1 MAVGEVPV
9 KGQITQATPPTSTYT
24 KKKLLYALLAALVVA
39 VVVAVPVT
47 VTQFAV
53 HRRSSTR
60 GSSVVSTSGSGS
72 VLTVDYC
79 SKLYGDAKTYCKSYL
94 KSSGPNK
101 FMAASIWLQ
110 VSQATRK
117 HMHIARPH
125 LLQALLLLCCW
136 VLLGTSDSLATGWR
150 GGWVGGVT
158 CVAAAHS
165 DIVLLFPCRLVPCRR
180 VCWARR
186 VLPER

>member
-1 MAVGEVPV
+1 MSVGEVPV
-9 KGQITQATPPTSTYT
+9 KGQITQMTEQSGCST
-24 KKKLLYALLAALVVA
+24 KRKLLYALLAALVVV

-47 VTQFAV
+47 VTQFTV

-72 VLTVDYC
+72 VLSGDYC

-94 KSSGPNK
+94 KSTGPNK

-117 HMHIARPH
+117 HAFLYNGAPVGSGLYGLGVPFTAWPGIGERGEGRCAV
-125 LLQALLLLCCW
+125 ALTDTLLLC
-136 VLLGTSDSLATGWR
+136 L
-150 GGWVGGVT
+150 
-158 CVAAAHS
+158 
-165 DIVLLFPCRLVPCRR
+165 PCPVPCRR
-180 VCWARR
+180 VCWA
-186 VLPER
+186 

>member
-9 KGQITQATPPTSTYT
+9 KGQITQAPASSSTST
-24 KKKLLYALLAALVVA
+24 KRKLLYALLAALVVV

-53 HRRSSTR
+53 HRRSTR

-72 VLTVDYC
+72 ALSVDYC

-94 KSSGPNK
+94 KSTGPNK

-117 HMHIARPH
+117 HTTP
-125 LLQALLLLCCW
+125 L
-136 VLLGTSDSLATGWR
+136 
-150 GGWVGGVT
+150 
-158 CVAAAHS
+158 
-165 DIVLLFPCRLVPCRR
+165 
-180 VCWARR
+180 
-186 VLPER
+186 